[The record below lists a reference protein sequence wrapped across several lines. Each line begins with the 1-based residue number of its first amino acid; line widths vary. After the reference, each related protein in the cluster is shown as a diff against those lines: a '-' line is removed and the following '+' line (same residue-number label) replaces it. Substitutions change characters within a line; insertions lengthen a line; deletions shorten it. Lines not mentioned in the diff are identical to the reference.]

1 MSHKERN
8 IKYLVKHRIIY
19 RNNPVNDK
27 PTEEYP
33 WGYFY
38 EDGTRECYTL
48 FGSKAKITT
57 YKSLK
62 WHLYVLWYLNPDM
75 DPEQFNRIAKFIGDK
90 SNGFTTFN
98 ISDHIMESIIYDVS
112 MQELDT
118 PPPNKMRKIIFKD
131 NTGLTTSEKLS
142 IVGKLIGRSKIT
154 KSEIY
159 ETMLLLHDNKEKI
172 TITKL
177 ADTLGCSTRT
187 IYRNITNE
195 LKKEYKLLNKQ
206 HEKI

>member
-1 MSHKERN
+1 MSQFERN

-27 PTEEYP
+27 PTEEHS
-33 WGYFY
+33 WGWYF

-62 WHLYVLWYLNPDM
+62 WHLYVLWYLNPNM
-75 DPEQFNRIAKFIGDK
+75 DPEGFNSIAKFICNK
-90 SNGFTTFN
+90 SNGYTTFTV
-98 ISDHIMESIIYDVS
+98 SDHVS
-112 MQELDT
+112 MKELDR
-118 PPPNKMRKIIFKD
+118 PPPNKIRKVIFKD
-131 NTGLTTSEKLS
+131 FSGLTTRQKLS

-154 KSEIY
+154 SNEIY
-159 ETMLLLHDNKEKI
+159 EAMLLLNDNKEKI
-172 TITKL
+172 TIKRL
-177 ADTLGCSTRT
+177 ADVLKCSSRT
-187 IYRNITNE
+187 IYRNINAE

-206 HEKI
+206 LK

>member
-1 MSHKERN
+1 MSQFERN

-27 PTEEYP
+27 PTEEHS
-33 WGYFY
+33 WGWYF

-62 WHLYVLWYLNPDM
+62 WHLYVLWYLNPNM
-75 DPEQFNRIAKFIGDK
+75 DPEGFNSIAKFICNK
-90 SNGFTTFN
+90 SNGYTTFTV
-98 ISDHIMESIIYDVS
+98 SDHIMESIIYDVS
-112 MQELDT
+112 MKELDR
-118 PPPNKMRKIIFKD
+118 PPPNKIRKVIFKD
-131 NTGLTTSEKLS
+131 FSGLTTRQKLS

-154 KSEIY
+154 ANEIY
-159 ETMLLLHDNKEKI
+159 EAMLLLNDNKEKI
-172 TITKL
+172 TINRL
-177 ADTLGCSTRT
+177 ADVLKCSSRT
-187 IYRNITNE
+187 IYRNINAE

-206 HEKI
+206 LK

>member
-1 MSHKERN
+1 MSQFERN

-27 PTEEYP
+27 PTEEHS
-33 WGYFY
+33 WGWYF

-62 WHLYVLWYLNPDM
+62 WHLYVLWYLNPNM
-75 DPEQFNRIAKFIGDK
+75 DPESFNSIAKFICDK
-90 SNGFTTFN
+90 SNGYTTFTV
-98 ISDHIMESIIYDVS
+98 SDHIMESIIYDVS
-112 MQELDT
+112 MKELDK
-118 PPPNKMRKIIFKD
+118 PPPNKIRKVIFKD
-131 NTGLTTSEKLS
+131 FSGLTTRQKLS

-154 KSEIY
+154 SNEIY
-159 ETMLLLHDNKEKI
+159 EAMLLLNDNKEKI
-172 TITKL
+172 TINRL
-177 ADTLGCSTRT
+177 ADVLKCSSRT
-187 IYRNITNE
+187 IYRNINAE

-206 HEKI
+206 LK

>member
-1 MSHKERN
+1 MSQFERN

-27 PTEEYP
+27 PTEEHS
-33 WGYFY
+33 WGWYF

-62 WHLYVLWYLNPDM
+62 WHLYVLWYLNPNM
-75 DPEQFNRIAKFIGDK
+75 DPESFNSIAKFICDR
-90 SNGFTTFN
+90 SNGYTTFTV
-98 ISDHIMESIIYDVS
+98 SDHIMESIIYDVS
-112 MQELDT
+112 MKELDT
-118 PPPNKMRKIIFKD
+118 PPPNKIRKVIFKD
-131 NTGLTTSEKLS
+131 FSGLTTRQKLS

-154 KSEIY
+154 SNEIY
-159 ETMLLLHDNKEKI
+159 EAMLLLNDNKEKI
-172 TITKL
+172 TINRL
-177 ADTLGCSTRT
+177 ADVLKCSSRT
-187 IYRNITNE
+187 IYRNINAE

-206 HEKI
+206 LK

>member
-1 MSHKERN
+1 MSYTRN
-8 IKYLVKHRIIY
+8 IKYLVSRGIVY
-19 RNNPVNDK
+19 RQDPISDV
-27 PTEEYP
+27 PTIETERYM
-33 WGYFY
+33 FF
-38 EDGTRECYTL
+38 ENGTYECYTL
-48 FGSKAKITT
+48 FNTNAKITS

-75 DPEQFNRIAKFIGDK
+75 GPEEFNRIAKFICDK
-90 SNGFTTFN
+90 ANGFTTFN

-118 PPPNKMRKIIFKD
+118 PPPNKIRKIIFKD

-142 IVGKLIGRSKIT
+142 IVGKLIGRSKVNE
-154 KSEIY
+154 SEIY

-172 TITKL
+172 TINKL
-177 ADTLGCSTRT
+177 ANILDCSTRT

-206 HEKI
+206 LN

>member
-1 MSHKERN
+1 MSQFERN

-27 PTEEYP
+27 PTEEHS
-33 WGYFY
+33 WGWYF

-62 WHLYVLWYLNPDM
+62 WHLYVLWYLNPNM
-75 DPEQFNRIAKFIGDK
+75 DPESFNSIAKFICDK
-90 SNGFTTFN
+90 SNGYTTFTV
-98 ISDHIMESIIYDVS
+98 SDHIMESIIYDVS
-112 MQELDT
+112 MKELDT
-118 PPPNKMRKIIFKD
+118 PPPNKIRKVIFKD
-131 NTGLTTSEKLS
+131 FSGLTTRQKLS

-154 KSEIY
+154 SNEIY
-159 ETMLLLHDNKEKI
+159 EAMLLLNDNKEKI
-172 TITKL
+172 TINRL
-177 ADTLGCSTRT
+177 ADVLKCSSRT
-187 IYRNITNE
+187 IYRNINAE

-206 HEKI
+206 LK

>member
-1 MSHKERN
+1 MSHFERN
-8 IKYLVKHRIIY
+8 IKYLVKHRVIY

-27 PTEEYP
+27 PTEKHS
-33 WGYFY
+33 WGWYF
-38 EDGTRECYTL
+38 ENGTRECYTL

-75 DPEQFNRIAKFIGDK
+75 DSEGFNYIAKFICDR
-90 SNGFTTFN
+90 SNGYVTFL

-112 MQELDT
+112 MKELDT
-118 PPPNKMRKIIFKD
+118 PPPNKIRKIIFKD
-131 NTGLTTSEKLS
+131 FSGLTTRQKLS

-154 KSEIY
+154 EAEIY
-159 ETMLLLHDNKEKI
+159 EAMILLHDNLEKI
-172 TITKL
+172 TIIRL
-177 ADTLGCSTRT
+177 AEVLKCSTRT
-187 IYRNITNE
+187 IYRNINNE

-206 HEKI
+206 LK

>member
-1 MSHKERN
+1 MSQFERN

-27 PTEEYP
+27 PTEEHS
-33 WGYFY
+33 WGWYF

-62 WHLYVLWYLNPDM
+62 WHLYVLWYLNPNM
-75 DPEQFNRIAKFIGDK
+75 DPESFNSIAKFICDR
-90 SNGFTTFN
+90 SNGYTTFTV
-98 ISDHIMESIIYDVS
+98 SDHIMESIIYDVS
-112 MQELDT
+112 MKELDT
-118 PPPNKMRKIIFKD
+118 PPPNKIRKVIFKD
-131 NTGLTTSEKLS
+131 FSGLTTRQKLS

-154 KSEIY
+154 SNEIY
-159 ETMLLLHDNKEKI
+159 EAMLLLNDNKEKI
-172 TITKL
+172 TINRL
-177 ADTLGCSTRT
+177 ANVLKCSSRT
-187 IYRNITNE
+187 IYRNINAE

-206 HEKI
+206 LK

>member
-1 MSHKERN
+1 MSQFERN

-27 PTEEYP
+27 PTEEHS
-33 WGYFY
+33 WGWYF

-62 WHLYVLWYLNPDM
+62 WHLYVLWYLNPNI
-75 DPEQFNRIAKFIGDK
+75 DPESFNSIAKFICNK
-90 SNGFTTFN
+90 SNGYTTFTV
-98 ISDHIMESIIYDVS
+98 SDHIMESIIYDVS
-112 MQELDT
+112 MKELDT
-118 PPPNKMRKIIFKD
+118 PPPNKIRKVIFKD
-131 NTGLTTSEKLS
+131 FSGLTTRQKLS

-154 KSEIY
+154 SNEIY
-159 ETMLLLHDNKEKI
+159 EAMLLLNDNKEKI
-172 TITKL
+172 TINRL
-177 ADTLGCSTRT
+177 ADVLKCSSRT
-187 IYRNITNE
+187 IYRNINAE

-206 HEKI
+206 LK

>member
-1 MSHKERN
+1 MSHIERN

-27 PTEEYP
+27 PTEEHS
-33 WGYFY
+33 WGWFY
-38 EDGTRECYTL
+38 EEGTRECYTL

-62 WHLYVLWYLNPDM
+62 WHLYVLWYLNPNM
-75 DPEQFNRIAKFIGDK
+75 DPEEFNRIARFICNK

-112 MQELDT
+112 MKELDT
-118 PPPNKMRKIIFKD
+118 PPPNKIRKIIFKD

-142 IVGKLIGRSKIT
+142 IVGKLIGRSKVT
-154 KSEIY
+154 DSEIY

-172 TITKL
+172 TINKL
-177 ADTLGCSTRT
+177 ANILDCSTRT

-206 HEKI
+206 LN